1 MDNYVE
7 LEVLSRDECL
17 RLLGKATVGRIA
29 LSRGALPAVV
39 PVNFCVNDEQIF
51 VRASP
56 KNRLAATVD
65 GQVVAFEVDDF
76 DPMCDSGWTVTVT
89 GLASALTNDAGRE
102 EVKLAPLTR
111 WAPLGHG
118 HVVAITAELASGYRL
133 RDSG

>member
-1 MDNYVE
+1 ME

-29 LSRGALPAVV
+29 LSRGALPTVV
-39 PVNFCVNDEQIF
+39 PVNFCVKDEQIF
-51 VRASP
+51 VRTSP
-56 KNRLAATVD
+56 KNRLATTLN

-89 GLASALTNDAGRE
+89 GLALALTNAAGRD

-111 WAPLGHG
+111 WAPLGDG
-118 HVVAITAELASGYRL
+118 HVVCITAELASGYRL
-133 RDSG
+133 RESG